1 MNSFPVLTALI
12 ILPLI
17 ASILVALLK
26 DDLMIRRV
34 TLVASLAELVLALPL
49 LGFVPDGG
57 FQFAEK
63 TIWVAAWGLEYH
75 LAVDGISILMIWLT
89 IATLPMCVLCSWTYI
104 GKRIK
109 EFHICLLIMTTA
121 CVGVFAAMDF
131 VLFWVFWEAMLIPMY
146 LLIAVWGGD
155 EKRYASIKFFLYT
168 LAGSCLLLA
177 AIVAFRVTGGTFSI
191 PELMEKSFSFRF
203 QFWAFLAM
211 ALAFAV
217 KVPMFPF
224 HTWLPAAHV
233 QAPSAGSVILAAV
246 LLKMGAY
253 GFLRFCLPM
262 TPMAAEYF
270 APLMI
275 GISIVSILYGGFVA
289 LGQNDIKKLVA
300 YSSVAHMGFV
310 TLGIFLF
317 DLQGV
322 QGALLQMLN
331 HGIITG
337 ALFMMIGTIYER
349 SHSREITK
357 NLGLG
362 KYLPAFMG
370 FWGLFALASLSFPGT
385 NGFVGEILVFAAAFR
400 VDPIVGALIVPGAL
414 LGAAYM
420 FRVSL
425 KMSWGTPAS
434 PVADDDHG
442 HGDHAAEAHAEP
454 EASHGGHGGHGHAHH
469 DDDKKSKWPDLNFR
483 EWTYCAIPAFLVLLI
498 GLAPT
503 PFLDMVTPSVD
514 KLLTDRSARSNK
526 AVVATYDGSDV
537 VRSTFFASSAVKM
550 VLEPGQASDTLAGPF
565 TLDGAGSLTA
575 VIADTA
581 IVLVA
586 VNQGEAQ

>member
-1 MNSFPVLTALI
+1 MNSFPVLTSLI
-12 ILPLI
+12 LLPLV
-17 ASILVALLK
+17 ASLLVAFLK
-26 DDLMIRRV
+26 EDLMIRRV
-34 TLVASLAELVLALPL
+34 TLVASLVELALALPL
-49 LGFVPDGG
+49 LGFVPDAG

-63 TIWVAAWGLEYH
+63 VAWIPAWDVNYH

-89 IATLPMCVLCSWTYI
+89 VATLPMCVLCSWTYI
-104 GKRIK
+104 GQRIK
-109 EFHICLLIMTTA
+109 EFHICLLLMTAA
-121 CVGVFAAMDF
+121 CIGVFAAMDF
-131 VLFWVFWEAMLIPMY
+131 VLFWVCWEAMLIPMY

-155 EKRYASIKFFLYT
+155 QKRYASIKFFLYT

-191 PELMEKSFSFRF
+191 PELMQKSFSFNF
-203 QFWAFLAM
+203 QIYAFIAM

-262 TPMAAEYF
+262 TPLASDFF

-275 GISIVSILYGGFVA
+275 GISVISILYGGFVA

-317 DLQGV
+317 ERQGV
-322 QGALLQMLN
+322 QGALLLMLN

-349 SHSREITK
+349 SHSREISK

-362 KYLPAFMG
+362 RYLPAFMG

-385 NGFVGEILVFAAAFR
+385 NGFVGEILVFASAFR
-400 VDPIVGALIVPGAL
+400 VDPLVGALLVPGAL

-425 KMSWGTPAS
+425 KMAWGTPAS

-442 HGDHAAEAHAEP
+442 DAHAADAHAEP
-454 EASHGGHGGHGHAHH
+454 AHGGDHGHGGHGHH
-469 DDDKKSKWPDLNFR
+469 DDGKESKWPDLNFR
-483 EWTYCAIPAFLVLLI
+483 EWTYCVVPAIFVLVI

-503 PFLDMVTPSVD
+503 PFLDLVTPSAD
-514 KLLTDRSARSNK
+514 KLLAEYKVRTNNEVLVS
-526 AVVATYDGSDV
+526 VDGMDV
-537 VRSTFFASSAVKM
+537 VRSAEFAGTAVKLIM
-550 VLEPGQASDTLAGPF
+550 EPGQVSAVSATMLDTLAE
-565 TLDGAGSLTA
+565 SA
-575 VIADTA
+575 VPAILGDTA
-581 IVLVA
+581 IVVVA
-586 VNQGEAQ
+586 ANQGEIQ